1 MSILIDRDQGISSPA
16 LVPAEGDLARDHAG
30 LELTIGLINNMPD
43 PALKATERQFM
54 KLLQAAA
61 GPRRIRFHCFSLPS
75 VKRSPDAKWHV
86 ESEYSELTELRRH
99 KFDGLI
105 VTGAEPLAPEL
116 DQEPYW
122 RDLTDLIDWA
132 RVNTRSTIWSCLAAH
147 AAVLHL
153 DRIERRR
160 LQTKCHGVFDCDAVT
175 NDPLTGAAP
184 APLKVSHSRLNE
196 ITEGDLTQ
204 AGYRVLTRSA
214 LAGVDIFVRQYASRF
229 VFFQGH
235 PEYDALSLQREYLR
249 DIGRYLARERENY
262 PAVPVSYFDAAT
274 EEKLARFEKQAKHER
289 HPALANDLPA
299 LNLRADIAAGSAA
312 AALFR
317 NWLQYLGAEAD
328 ASVLARSTK
337 TNRFNLRTNKV

>member
-1 MSILIDRDQGISSPA
+1 MTILIDRDQGISSPA
-16 LVPAEGDLARDHAG
+16 LVPGEGDLARDHGGA
-30 LELTIGLINNMPD
+30 ELTVGLINNMPD

-61 GPRRIRFHCFSLPS
+61 GSRRIRFHCFSLPS
-75 VKRSPDAKWHV
+75 VKRSPEAKWHV
-86 ESEYSELTELRRH
+86 ESEYSELTELGRH

-105 VTGAEPLAPEL
+105 VTGAEPVAPEL

-122 RDLTDLIDWA
+122 RDLTELVDWA
-132 RVNTRSTIWSCLAAH
+132 KISTRSTIWSCLAAH

-160 LQTKCHGVFDCDAVT
+160 LPAKCHGIFDCEVVAKDF
-175 NDPLTGAAP
+175 LTRAAP

-196 ITEGDLTQ
+196 IAESDLVQ
-204 AGYRVLTRSA
+204 AGYQVLTRSA
-214 LAGVDIFVRQYASRF
+214 KAGVDSFARQYASRF

-262 PAVPVSYFDAAT
+262 PHLPVSYFDAAT
-274 EEKLARFEKQAKHER
+274 EEKLARFERRAKHER
-289 HPALANDLPA
+289 HPALANELPG
-299 LNLRADIAAGSAA
+299 LILRVDIAAGSAA

-317 NWLQYLGAEAD
+317 NWLQYLAAEAD
-328 ASVLARSTK
+328 ASALARQVGVTG
-337 TNRFNLRTNKV
+337 TR

>member
-16 LVPAEGDLARDHAG
+16 LVPAEVELARDHSRG
-30 LELTIGLINNMPD
+30 ELTIGLINNMPD

-75 VKRSPDAKWHV
+75 VMRSPEAKWHV
-86 ESEYSELTELRRH
+86 ESEYSDLSDLKRQ

-105 VTGAEPLAPEL
+105 VTGAEPVAPEL
-116 DQEPYW
+116 EQEPYW

-132 RVNTRSTIWSCLAAH
+132 RTNTRSTIWSCLAAH

-153 DRIERRR
+153 DRIERQR
-160 LQTKCHGVFDCDAVT
+160 LPAKCHGIFDCDAVT
-175 NDPLTGAAP
+175 NDSLTRGAP
-184 APLKVSHSRLNE
+184 APLRISHSRLNE
-196 ITEGDLTQ
+196 VRERDLAQ
-204 AGYRVLTRSA
+204 AGYQVLTRSA

-229 VFFQGH
+229 VFLQGH

-249 DIGRYLARERENY
+249 DIGRFLAREREAY
-262 PAVPVSYFDAAT
+262 PHLPVSYFDAAT
-274 EEKLARFEKQAKHER
+274 EERLARFEKCARHQR
-289 HPALANDLPA
+289 HPALTNELPA

-312 AALFR
+312 AVLFR
-317 NWLQYLGAEAD
+317 NWLHDLAAD
-328 ASVLARSTK
+328 TKAPLLAR
-337 TNRFNLRTNKV
+337 

>member
-1 MSILIDRDQGISSPA
+1 MTILIDRDQGITSPA
-16 LVPAEGDLARDHAG
+16 LVPAEGDLTRDQAG
-30 LELTIGLINNMPD
+30 ADLTIGLINNMPD
-43 PALKATERQFM
+43 TALKATERQFM

-75 VKRSPDAKWHV
+75 VKRSPEAKWHV
-86 ESEYSELTELRRH
+86 ESEYSDLADLRRQ

-132 RVNTRSTIWSCLAAH
+132 KTNTRSTIWSCLAAH

-153 DRIERRR
+153 DGIGRRR
-160 LQTKCHGVFDCDAVT
+160 LPAKCHGIFDCEAVT
-175 NDPLTGAAP
+175 SDPLTQAAP

-196 ITEGDLTQ
+196 IVESDLAQ
-204 AGYRVLTRSA
+204 AGYQVLTRSA
-214 LAGVDIFVRQYASRF
+214 LAGVDVFIRQYASRF

-249 DIGRYLARERENY
+249 DVGRYLARERDHY
-262 PAVPVSYFDAAT
+262 PHLPMSYFDAAT
-274 EEKLARFEKQAKHER
+274 EERLARFEKRARHER
-289 HPALANDLPA
+289 HPALSNDLPA
-299 LNLRADIAAGSAA
+299 LTLRADIAAGSAA

-317 NWLQYLGAEAD
+317 NWLQFLGAEAD
-328 ASVLARSTK
+328 ASILAR
-337 TNRFNLRTNKV
+337 

>member
-1 MSILIDRDQGISSPA
+1 MTILIDRDQGMPSPA
-16 LVPAEGDLARDHAG
+16 LVPGESDLAHEHG
-30 LELTIGLINNMPD
+30 NTELTIGLINNMPD

-75 VKRSPDAKWHV
+75 VKRSPEAKWHV
-86 ESEYSELTELRRH
+86 ESEYSDVTELRRH

-105 VTGAEPLAPEL
+105 VTGAEPIAPEL

-122 RDLTDLIDWA
+122 RDLTELIDWA
-132 RVNTRSTIWSCLAAH
+132 KVNTRSTIWSCLAAH

-153 DRIERRR
+153 DGIQRRR
-160 LQTKCHGVFDCDAVT
+160 LPAKCHGIFDCEAVT
-175 NDPLTGAAP
+175 EDSLTQAAP

-196 ITEGDLTQ
+196 IVESDLVQ
-204 AGYRVLTRSA
+204 AGYQVLTRSA
-214 LAGVDIFVRQYASRF
+214 LAGVDVFVRQYASRF

-249 DIGRYLARERENY
+249 DIGRYLARECDQY
-262 PAVPVSYFDAAT
+262 PHLPMSYFDAAT
-274 EEKLARFEKQAKHER
+274 EERLARFARRARHQR
-289 HPALANDLPA
+289 HPALGNELPA

-317 NWLQYLGAEAD
+317 NWLQYLGAGTD
-328 ASVLARSTK
+328 ASVLAR
-337 TNRFNLRTNKV
+337 

>member
-1 MSILIDRDQGISSPA
+1 MTILIDRDQVMSSPA
-16 LVPAEGDLARDHAG
+16 LVPAGGGLAHGHA
-30 LELTIGLINNMPD
+30 ELTIGLINNMPD

-75 VKRSPDAKWHV
+75 VKRSSEARWHV
-86 ESEYSELTELRRH
+86 ESEYSDLTELRRH

-105 VTGAEPLAPEL
+105 VTGAEPVAPEL

-122 RDLTDLIDWA
+122 RDLTELIDWA
-132 RVNTRSTIWSCLAAH
+132 RVHTRSTIWSCLAAH

-153 DRIERRR
+153 DRIERQR
-160 LQTKCHGVFDCDAVT
+160 LPAKCHGVFDCEAVADDT
-175 NDPLTGAAP
+175 LTRAAP

-196 ITEGDLTQ
+196 LAEIDLAQ
-204 AGYRVLTRSA
+204 AGYQVLTRSA
-214 LAGVDIFVRQYASRF
+214 KAGVDIFVRQYASRF

-249 DIGRYLARERENY
+249 DIGRYLARERETY
-262 PAVPVSYFDAAT
+262 PHLPVSYFDAAT
-274 EEKLARFEKQAKHER
+274 EEKLNRFEKKAVHQR
-289 HPALANDLPA
+289 HPALTNELPA

-317 NWLQYLGAEAD
+317 NWLQYLGAD
-328 ASVLARSTK
+328 AQAPQLA
-337 TNRFNLRTNKV
+337 L

>member
-16 LVPAEGDLARDHAG
+16 LVPVEGDLARDHGGA
-30 LELTIGLINNMPD
+30 ELTIGLINNMPD

-75 VKRSPDAKWHV
+75 VKRSPEAKWHV
-86 ESEYSELTELRRH
+86 ESEYSDLADLKRQR
-99 KFDGLI
+99 FDGLI
-105 VTGAEPLAPEL
+105 VTGAEPVAPEL

-132 RVNTRSTIWSCLAAH
+132 RTNTRSTIWSCLAAH

-153 DRIERRR
+153 DGIERRR
-160 LQTKCHGVFDCDAVT
+160 LPAKCHGIFDCEVVT
-175 NDPLTGAAP
+175 NDFLTRAVS

-196 ITEGDLTQ
+196 IAESDLAA
-204 AGYRVLTRSA
+204 AGYQVLTRSA
-214 LAGVDIFVRQYASRF
+214 EAGVDVFVRQYASRF

-249 DIGRYLARERENY
+249 DVGRYLARERETY
-262 PAVPVSYFDAAT
+262 PRLPVSYFDAAT
-274 EEKLARFEKQAKHER
+274 EEKLARFEKRARHQR
-289 HPALANDLPA
+289 HPALSNELPA

-312 AALFR
+312 AALFG
-317 NWLQYLGAEAD
+317 NWLQYLGADAD
-328 ASVLARSTK
+328 ASVLAR
-337 TNRFNLRTNKV
+337 

>member
-16 LVPAEGDLARDHAG
+16 LVPVAGDLARDHGGA
-30 LELTIGLINNMPD
+30 ELTIGLINNMPD

-75 VKRSPDAKWHV
+75 VKRSPEAKWHV
-86 ESEYSELTELRRH
+86 ESEYSDLADLKRQR
-99 KFDGLI
+99 FDGLI
-105 VTGAEPLAPEL
+105 VTGAEPVAPEL

-132 RVNTRSTIWSCLAAH
+132 RTNTRSTIWSCLAAH

-153 DRIERRR
+153 DGIERRR
-160 LQTKCHGVFDCDAVT
+160 LPAKCHGIFDCEAVT
-175 NDPLTGAAP
+175 NDSLTQAVSV
-184 APLKVSHSRLNE
+184 PLKVSHSRLNE
-196 ITEGDLTQ
+196 IVESDLAA
-204 AGYRVLTRSA
+204 AGYQVLTRSA
-214 LAGVDIFVRQYASRF
+214 EAGVDVFVRQYASRF

-249 DIGRYLARERENY
+249 DVGRYLARERETY
-262 PAVPVSYFDAAT
+262 PHLPVSYFDAAT
-274 EEKLARFEKQAKHER
+274 EEKLARFEKRARHQR
-289 HPALANDLPA
+289 HPALSNELPA

-312 AALFR
+312 AALFG
-317 NWLQYLGAEAD
+317 NWLQYLGANTD
-328 ASVLARSTK
+328 ASVLAG
-337 TNRFNLRTNKV
+337 

>member
-1 MSILIDRDQGISSPA
+1 MTISIDRDQVISSPA
-16 LVPAEGDLARDHAG
+16 LVPAAGDLARDHGSEA
-30 LELTIGLINNMPD
+30 LTIGLINNMPD

-61 GPRRIRFHCFSLPS
+61 GSRRIRFRCFSLPS
-75 VKRSPDAKWHV
+75 VKRSPEARWHV

-99 KFDGLI
+99 RFDGLI
-105 VTGAEPLAPEL
+105 VTGAEPVAPEL

-122 RDLTDLIDWA
+122 RDLTELIDWA
-132 RVNTRSTIWSCLAAH
+132 KANTRSTIWSCLAAH

-160 LQTKCHGVFDCDAVT
+160 LPAKCHGIFDCEAVT
-175 NDPLTGAAP
+175 HDPLTRAAP

-196 ITEGDLTQ
+196 IAEKDLVQ
-204 AGYRVLTRSA
+204 AGYKVLTRSQQ
-214 LAGVDIFVRQYASRF
+214 AGVDVFARQYASRF

-249 DIGRYLARERENY
+249 DIGRYLARERETY
-262 PAVPVSYFDAAT
+262 PKLPVSYFDAAT
-274 EEKLARFEKQAKHER
+274 EEKLARFEKQVRHQR
-289 HPALANDLPA
+289 HPALTNELPA
-299 LNLRADIAAGSAA
+299 LNLRADMAAGSAA

-317 NWLQYLGAEAD
+317 NWLQYLGADAD
-328 ASVLARSTK
+328 VPVPAR
-337 TNRFNLRTNKV
+337 